1 MSGKSYRRDRA
12 DKKKSQTNE
21 KISEGEKQKP
31 DAKQSTDEQTS
42 KHSKEE
48 PPVKDEIVNVED
60 DGDGDGNAVSE
71 DKVNGGETDVINIE
85 QMEMEK
91 ERLARE
97 TLDTYLLEA
106 RGEYVAGN
114 SGGKFCFEQ
123 KISFKK

>member
-42 KHSKEE
+42 RHSKEE
-48 PPVKDEIVNVED
+48 PPVNEEIVNVED
-60 DGDGDGNAVSE
+60 DGDGNAVSE

-114 SGGKFCFEQ
+114 SRGKFSFQQ

>member
-60 DGDGDGNAVSE
+60 DGDGNAVSE

-114 SGGKFCFEQ
+114 SGGKFSFEQ